1 MCVEDGCMYNLSPDS
16 PIGIMDSGMGGISVL
31 REIVKVLPN
40 EDFIFYGDSANAPYG
55 SRSNEEI
62 YGLTER
68 AVEGRLYR
76 IKARL
81 RQRMGGE
88 RP

>member
-55 SRSNEEI
+55 SLSLI
-62 YGLTER
+62 H
-68 AVEGRLYR
+68 
-76 IKARL
+76 I
-81 RQRMGGE
+81 
-88 RP
+88 